1 VTRIVVAGAG
11 ALGSV
16 IGGLLTRAG
25 EDVVLLAHGEH
36 ATALRSRPLELRLPG
51 EAATVAVD
59 VAEQA
64 EGDVIVLTAKRFD
77 SAAALAR
84 VRGIPQVALSL
95 QNGPGKNDE
104 LLESFPPG
112 TVTGALT
119 TIAARIVEP
128 GTVSCAALG
137 ITYIGAE
144 HAAAVEIAERFQAAG
159 MTTLAVDDAA
169 AAEWSKLAHVAGV
182 MLVQALTSL
191 PLHELFAQR
200 DAALLLRRLIV
211 EVGDLAAAAGS
222 QLIDLEGLLPV
233 ATLAAGGDEHA
244 TAFLAG
250 RSESLVRTGA
260 TSLRTSMLASIEE
273 GRRTELETIH
283 GELVWRARS
292 AAVAV
297 PVLEACYRLARLRGI
312 T

>member
-1 VTRIVVAGAG
+1 MTRIVVVGAG

-16 IGGLLTRAG
+16 VGGLLARAG

-36 ATALRSRPLELRLPG
+36 AAALRSRPLELRLPG
-51 EAATVAVD
+51 ETATVQVD
-59 VAEQA
+59 VSEHA

-77 SAAALAR
+77 SAAALTR
-84 VRGIPQVALSL
+84 VRGTPRLALSL

-104 LLESFPPG
+104 LLDNFPPG

-128 GTVSCAALG
+128 GTVGCAALG
-137 ITYIGAE
+137 ITYVGAE
-144 HAAAVEIAERFQAAG
+144 HSAAAEIADRFQIAG
-159 MTTLAVDDAA
+159 MPTVAVYDAA

-182 MLVQALTSL
+182 MLVQALTAL
-191 PLHELFAQR
+191 PLHELFAHR
-200 DAALLLRRLIV
+200 DAALLLRRLII
-211 EVGDLAAAAGS
+211 EVGDLAEANGS
-222 QLIDLEGLLPV
+222 HLTDLEGLLPV
-233 ATLAAGGDEHA
+233 ATLAAGGDEQA
-244 TAFLAG
+244 TAFLAA
-250 RSESLVRTGA
+250 RSDSLVRAGA

-283 GELVWRARS
+283 GELVARAHS

-297 PVLEACYRLARLRGI
+297 PVLETCYRLAGLRGI